1 MARRGGK
8 RARAFAG
15 NVKVTA
21 RLWDVATG
29 KELCALYSFQ
39 DGTSA
44 VVDPEARYDA
54 SNDGRIKHLHFVVG
68 NDVKPLHAYRGHFC
82 HPGLLACILG
92 FRKPALPPI

>member
-29 KELCALYSFQ
+29 KELCALYSFR
-39 DGTSA
+39 DGTWA
-44 VVDPEARYDA
+44 VVDPEGRYDA
-54 SNDGRIKHLHFVVG
+54 SNDGRIEHLHFVVG
-68 NDVKPLHAYRGHFC
+68 DDVKPLHAYRDHFY
-82 HPGLLACILG
+82 HPGLLARILG
-92 FRKPALPPI
+92 FR